1 MVASRWQNTRCDGE
15 IFDLNGNDSG
25 KKNRVEN
32 CESRPGEALVQ
43 PPANA
48 NAHGANGQLAA
59 KNLLPQ
65 QVGGILSSIIAQ
77 PLALFILI
85 LSALQVQRGQRPYDT
100 VMYERG

>member
-1 MVASRWQNTRCDGE
+1 M
-15 IFDLNGNDSG
+15 
-25 KKNRVEN
+25 
-32 CESRPGEALVQ
+32 Q

-48 NAHGANGQLAA
+48 NTHGANGQLAA

-85 LSALQVQRGQRPYDT
+85 LSALQVQRGQRPMTQLCMKEGDAL
-100 VMYERG
+100 MAADIEA